1 MFKWI
6 SLIIVCSTLFC
17 YLSYTVDNL
26 RRIVELQ
33 QQETIK
39 LQIVLNKIIN
49 NMEDYD

>member
-26 RRIVELQ
+26 QRIVTLQ
-33 QQETIK
+33 QQENVK

-49 NMEDYD
+49 Q

>member
-6 SLIIVCSTLFC
+6 SLIIACSTLFC

-26 RRIVELQ
+26 QRIVALQ
-33 QQETIK
+33 QQENVK

-49 NMEDYD
+49 Q

>member
-33 QQETIK
+33 KTENVK
-39 LQIVLNKIIN
+39 LQIVLSKIIN
-49 NMEDYD
+49 Q

>member
-6 SLIIVCSTLFC
+6 SLIVVCSTLFC

-33 QQETIK
+33 QTENVK
-39 LQIVLNKIIN
+39 LQIVLSKIIN
-49 NMEDYD
+49 Q